1 MVSVETLARI
11 LAVDC
16 GLGPEEGAV
25 RLRDGLAD
33 LGADPAVRSLTL
45 PQALALVADV
55 ERSLA
60 A

>member
-16 GLGPEEGAV
+16 GLGPEEGRT
-25 RLRDGLAD
+25 RLRDGLVGV
-33 LGADPAVRSLTL
+33 GADPDVRALPLT
-45 PQALALVADV
+45 QALALVAGV
-55 ERSLA
+55 EQALA